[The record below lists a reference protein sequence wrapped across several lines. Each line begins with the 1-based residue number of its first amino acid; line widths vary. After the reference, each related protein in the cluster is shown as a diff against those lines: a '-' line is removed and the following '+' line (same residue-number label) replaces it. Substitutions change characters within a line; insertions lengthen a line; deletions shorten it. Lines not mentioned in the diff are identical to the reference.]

1 MAIEV
6 IEIQDVPND
15 LKESE
20 VWTVLGSGDRV
31 VPGLAKDVARG
42 TELSKTLCSPRGL
55 YTKLEVDQ
63 VGPKGVSFVDGPY
76 LDGKFLAHCFEGA
89 REAIYAV
96 VTVGPE
102 LEKSEAELFAEGSSV
117 EAIVL
122 DAVGSASIMNAF
134 SHISN
139 LIYDDVTDRGWQTG
153 MCLQPGQSYWD
164 VTGQREIF
172 QVLPAERIGVQL
184 LESCFMLP
192 QKSQSGIIPLGPEL
206 KVHSDPDKSYCRYC
220 QATRCPMRMEP
231 AIEVSL

>member
-20 VWTVLGSGDRV
+20 VWTVLGAGDRV

-55 YTKLEVDQ
+55 YTRLEVDQ

-89 REAIYAV
+89 REAIFAV

-122 DAVGSASIMNAF
+122 DVVGSASIMNAF

-139 LIYDDVTDRGWQTG
+139 LIYEDVTDRGWQTG
-153 MCLQPGQSYWD
+153 RHTAGAGTQGP
-164 VTGQREIF
+164 QRSR
-172 QVLPAERIGVQL
+172 QVLLPL
-184 LESCFMLP
+184 LSGHKMPHAPGARHRGFPVGASTLLRARSRSCRSVL
-192 QKSQSGIIPLGPEL
+192 
-206 KVHSDPDKSYCRYC
+206 DP
-220 QATRCPMRMEP
+220 
-231 AIEVSL
+231 